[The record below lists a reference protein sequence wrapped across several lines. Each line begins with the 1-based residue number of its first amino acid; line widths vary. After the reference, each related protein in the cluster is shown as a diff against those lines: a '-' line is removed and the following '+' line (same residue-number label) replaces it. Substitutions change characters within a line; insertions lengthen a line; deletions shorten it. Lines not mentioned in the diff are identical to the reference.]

1 MLTRREFHQLALGT
15 TAAAAVSFNDVGADS
30 GYAQQDT
37 EIVKENRNNMEKP
50 NILLL
55 MPDQWRGDCLS
66 IEGHSSVMTPNI
78 DEIAA
83 KGVRFTHAYSTC
95 ASCIPARRSL
105 LTGKYPSSNGMVGFV
120 DGYRITDPTLP
131 QLLKEDG
138 YYTALVGRNMHQYPH
153 DEPYGYM
160 KQVLGSTY
168 VGDDEYAR
176 CLENAVP
183 GAGGIKGIGLSFNGW
198 KTKPWPYSE
207 HLHPTN
213 WVVQKSRE
221 LLDEHDFDDPLFL
234 TTSFYAPHPPFIPP
248 SYYIARCLEGEMPDA
263 SIGEWEEKP
272 QLSCYGA
279 GYSSARTVF
288 DDKALRNAMSGYFGL
303 MNHLDDQL
311 YWLIGEFK
319 YKSEQNGKSWV
330 IIFTSDHGEMLG
342 DHYYFRKCEP
352 FEGSARIPFLI
363 QTSDDLGFESGQVS
377 AAPVCL
383 EDIMP
388 TLLDL
393 AGVKAPSDLDGKS
406 LTALMRGQQQKV
418 RDVLHCEHAPFY
430 SEEQGYQSLTDGKYK
445 YIWRTHSGREH
456 LFDVSADRS
465 EKKDLA
471 PDPQMA
477 GELKKW
483 RSRLVEI
490 LKDRPEGFVSGGK
503 LVAGRE
509 YPSTMPWLKKG

>member
-1 MLTRREFHQLALGT
+1 MN
-15 TAAAAVSFNDVGADS
+15 V
-30 GYAQQDT
+30 
-37 EIVKENRNNMEKP
+37 NNMEKP

-120 DGYRITDPTLP
+120 DGYRINDPTLP
-131 QLLKEDG
+131 QLLKDDG

-160 KQVLGSTY
+160 EQILGSTY
-168 VGDDEYAR
+168 VEDDEYAK
-176 CLENAVP
+176 CLEKAVS

-221 LLDEHDFDDPLFL
+221 LLEKQNFDQPLFL
-234 TTSFYAPHPPFIPP
+234 TTSFYAPHPPFFAP
-248 SYYIARCLEGEMPDA
+248 SYYIDRSLESKMPDA
-263 SIGEWEEKP
+263 SIGQWEEKP

-279 GYSSARTVF
+279 GCSAARTIF
-288 DDKALRNAMSGYFGL
+288 DKRALRNAMSGYYGL
-303 MNHLDDQL
+303 MNHIDDQI
-311 YWLIGEFK
+311 YWLIKEFK
-319 YKSEQNGKSWV
+319 YKSEQNGKPWV

-363 QTSDDLGFESGQVS
+363 QTSDDLGFEGGKVS
-377 AAPVCL
+377 SAPVCL

-388 TLLDL
+388 TLLEL
-393 AGVKAPSDLDGKS
+393 AGIKAPSDLDGKS
-406 LTALMRGQQQKV
+406 LTGLMKGHEQKV
-418 RDVLHCEHAPFY
+418 RDILHCEHSPCY
-430 SEEQGYQSLTDGKYK
+430 SEEQAYQSLTDGKYK
-445 YIWRTHSGREH
+445 YIWRTCSGREH
-456 LFDVSADRS
+456 LFEISTDRS
-465 EKKDLA
+465 EKEDLA
-471 PDPQMA
+471 LKPQMA

-483 RSRLVEI
+483 RSRLIEI

-503 LVAGRE
+503 LVAGRK
-509 YPSTMPWLKKG
+509 YLPTMPWLKKG